1 MQERDKQGSG
11 MMESD
16 RTAHGMKGHDKRVH
30 DSWRHR
36 ILSFLLSLSLPL
48 YSPPF
53 QGLSQATRS
62 RATSLSLK
70 LLWPPGRN

>member
-16 RTAHGMKGHDKRVH
+16 RTARGMKGHDMRAH
-30 DSWRHR
+30 DSLRHR

-53 QGLSQATRS
+53 QGVSQATRS

-70 LLWPPGRN
+70 F